1 MVVTVVLPMLCLST
15 MVSGQGAAVS
25 STKAGETC
33 PFLDGV
39 FVSVMRRIF
48 SQGFHKQLLSEVELM
63 LTTTLLPDKCQLLV
77 EETMPRG
84 AYVDPDEMRDL
95 RFKTGLRSFIPAK
108 VDVEKPEFESEAF
121 RVFIF
126 RTLKMRENLRVTS
139 IQLPVHLRYHKPGN
153 PGPGNTPPLAMTRI
167 PNPRLLLACE
177 QEDMFTNCTSRKVMA
192 YCDET
197 GTAKCEWINLP
208 YKINVAS
215 VEVSV
220 PVGNMEHT
228 SMVVGVTTL
237 VTCGATI
244 YLIITMF
251 RQVKPKTE

>member
-1 MVVTVVLPMLCLST
+1 

-63 LTTTLLPDKCQLLV
+63 
-77 EETMPRG
+77 
-84 AYVDPDEMRDL
+84 
-95 RFKTGLRSFIPAK
+95 
-108 VDVEKPEFESEAF
+108 
-121 RVFIF
+121 
-126 RTLKMRENLRVTS
+126 
-139 IQLPVHLRYHKPGN
+139 
-153 PGPGNTPPLAMTRI
+153 
-167 PNPRLLLACE
+167 
-177 QEDMFTNCTSRKVMA
+177 A

-197 GTAKCEWINLP
+197 GSAKCEWINLP

-251 RQVKPKTE
+251 RQVKPK